1 MPVKS
6 KTATSKNK
14 PAPKEAKKVA
24 PKEAKKVAPKKAPKK
39 APKEAKKVAPKE
51 ETQEYDATLHVLSP
65 KHEKLSDDQ
74 VTGLLKTFNVEYAK
88 LPKISLSDPAIEN
101 LEVKLGDV
109 IKITRPS
116 PTSGTT
122 VYYRMVIEQ

>member
-14 PAPKEAKKVA
+14 P
-24 PKEAKKVAPKKAPKK
+24 
-39 APKEAKKVAPKE
+39 APKE

-65 KHEKLSDDQ
+65 KHEKLSD
-74 VTGLLKTFNVEYAK
+74 VEITELLKTFNVEYAK

-101 LEVKLGDV
+101 FEAKLGDV

-116 PTSGTT
+116 PTTGTT
-122 VYYRMVIEQ
+122 VYYRMAIEQ

>member
-1 MPVKS
+1 LPVKD
-6 KTATSKNK
+6 ANK
-14 PAPKEAKKVA
+14 VIITKKDSKKVA
-24 PKEAKKVAPKKAPKK
+24 SKKDSKKVAS
-39 APKEAKKVAPKE
+39 KE
-51 ETQEYDATLHVLSP
+51 ETQEYDATIHVLSP

-74 VTGLLKTFNVEYAK
+74 VTELLKTFNVEYAK

-109 IKITRPS
+109 IKISRPS

-122 VYYRMVIEQ
+122 VYYRMAIEQ

>member
-1 MPVKS
+1 MPVKDS
-6 KTATSKNK
+6 KKVTSKK
-14 PAPKEAKKVA
+14 VTPKIKKEPKKVI
-24 PKEAKKVAPKKAPKK
+24 
-39 APKEAKKVAPKE
+39 PKE

-65 KHEKLSDDQ
+65 KHEKIPDDQ

-101 LEVKLGDV
+101 LEPKLGDV
-109 IKITRPS
+109 IKISRPS
-116 PTSGTT
+116 PTSGNT

>member
-1 MPVKS
+1 MPVKDS
-6 KTATSKNK
+6 KKVTSK
-14 PAPKEAKKVA
+14 KEPKKV
-24 PKEAKKVAPKKAPKK
+24 V
-39 APKEAKKVAPKE
+39 PKE
-51 ETQEYDATLHVLSP
+51 ESQEYDATLHILSP
-65 KHEKLSDDQ
+65 QHEKLSEDD
-74 VTGLLKTFNVEYAK
+74 VGTLLKNFNVEYAK
-88 LPKISLSDPAIEN
+88 LPKISISDPAIDN

>member
-1 MPVKS
+1 MPVK
-6 KTATSKNK
+6 KVPKKVTSK
-14 PAPKEAKKVA
+14 KEPKKV
-24 PKEAKKVAPKKAPKK
+24 V
-39 APKEAKKVAPKE
+39 PKE

-65 KHEKLSDDQ
+65 KHEKIPDDQ
-74 VTGLLKTFNVEYAK
+74 VTELLKTFNVEYAK

-109 IKITRPS
+109 IKISRPS
-116 PTSGTT
+116 PTSGNT

>member
-1 MPVKS
+1 MPEVKI
-6 KTATSKNK
+6 KKKATSK
-14 PAPKEAKKVA
+14 KE
-24 PKEAKKVAPKKAPKK
+24 P
-39 APKEAKKVAPKE
+39 KKVAPKE

-65 KHEKLSDDQ
+65 KHEKLSD
-74 VTGLLKTFNVEYAK
+74 VEITELLKTFNVEYAK
-88 LPKISLSDPAIEN
+88 LPKISLSDPSIEN
-101 LEVKLGDV
+101 LEEVKLGDV